1 MTEKNKLILALDQID
16 ALTGLLEGN
25 EYQDY
30 LYGKLISLQVELRR
44 QLSHYGK
51 TTN

>member
-1 MTEKNKLILALDQID
+1 MTEKIKLILALDQID
-16 ALTGLLEGN
+16 ALTGLIEGN

-30 LYGKLISLQVELRR
+30 LYSKLIGMKVELQR

-51 TTN
+51 ETN